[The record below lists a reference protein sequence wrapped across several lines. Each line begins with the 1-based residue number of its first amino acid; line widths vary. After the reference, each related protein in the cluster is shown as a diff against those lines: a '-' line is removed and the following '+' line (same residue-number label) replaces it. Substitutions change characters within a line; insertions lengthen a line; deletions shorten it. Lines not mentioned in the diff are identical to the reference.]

1 MANKNNIISA
11 TKDKP
16 NTKPVCCLN
25 CLHAAL
31 HRYGS
36 NPILSACHAQPQ
48 PGNDR
53 FPFKVEV
60 ARFIRI
66 CPTWK
71 EDKNQK
77 DVEQRR
83 VTA

>member
-36 NPILSACHAQPQ
+36 NPILSACH
-48 PGNDR
+48 
-53 FPFKVEV
+53 
-60 ARFIRI
+60 
-66 CPTWK
+66 PTWK